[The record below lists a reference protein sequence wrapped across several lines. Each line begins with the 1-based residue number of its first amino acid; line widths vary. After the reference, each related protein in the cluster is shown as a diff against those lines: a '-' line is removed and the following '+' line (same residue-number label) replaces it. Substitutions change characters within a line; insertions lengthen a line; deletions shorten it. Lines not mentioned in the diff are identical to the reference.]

1 MAAAAQDAHEAAVT
15 WLQWSE
21 TEPVLMSAST
31 DNSVKQWLME
41 EPGAAV
47 RLLRYRCG
55 HSLPPTCVLHYD
67 TDGRQILS
75 AGQDLA
81 LRVFSTVQDQQSVE
95 LSQRHVEHRAKKQK
109 VRAEE

>member
-1 MAAAAQDAHEAAVT
+1 
-15 WLQWSE
+15 
-21 TEPVLMSAST
+21 MSAST

-55 HSLPPTCVLHYD
+55 HALPPTCVLHYD
-67 TDGRQILS
+67 TDGRRILS

-109 VRAEE
+109 VRAEPPSDGKVTSV